1 MSIIAYLFVPFVVLI
16 MCSCPIAISQGLA
29 SLFLIGKFD
38 VISIESFTKSIT
50 MGLNSFTL
58 VAVPLFTFAGD
69 IMGKGGISKRLLNC
83 AKIFFGNMT
92 GGLGIVSIVACMF
105 FAAISGTGSAT
116 VAAIGLIM
124 IPMMV
129 EEGYDRDYGASLVAT
144 AGTIGVIIPP
154 SVCMVVYAVAAN
166 ASVTALFTAGF
177 PVGFMVGGALC
188 IYAVVSSRK
197 KGYTIK
203 NPVKYDMKSAVRIF
217 VDAIPSISIPVIVL
231 GGIYGGV
238 CTPTEAAAV
247 ACILGIILS
256 VFVYKE
262 VALKELPYLGFRAI
276 TLCAPVVFIIGMSS
290 GFGRILSISQMPTMI
305 ANAILGISTNKI
317 VLLLLINMLLLIVG
331 TFMETNASII
341 ILVPI
346 LLPIVTALGVS
357 PVHFGI
363 IMVLNLSIGFIT
375 PPLGANLFMA
385 SEISGVKYDVLARSI
400 WPWIAVMVAVLMV
413 ITFVPQISLFLPQML
428 NLSV

>member
-1 MSIIAYLFVPFVVLI
+1 MTMVAYLFIPFVLLI
-16 MCSCPIAISQGLA
+16 LFSVPIAASQGLA
-29 SLFLIGKFD
+29 ALLLMQGFD
-38 VISIESFTKSIT
+38 VISLESFTKSIT

-69 IMGKGGISKRLLNC
+69 IMGKGGISKRLLNV
-83 AKIFFGNMT
+83 AKILFGNMT
-92 GGLGIVSIVACMF
+92 GGLGVVSIVACMF

-129 EEGYDRDYGASLVAT
+129 EEGYDKAYGASLVAT

-166 ASVTALFTAGF
+166 TSVTALFTAGF
-177 PVGFMVGGALC
+177 PVGVLVGGGLC
-188 IYAVVSSRK
+188 GYAVYSARK
-197 KGYTIK
+197 KGYA
-203 NPVKYDMKSAVRIF
+203 VKMREHYNAKSVLKILL
-217 VDAIPSISIPVIVL
+217 DALPAFSIPVVVL
-231 GGIYGGV
+231 GSIYSGI
-238 CTPTEAAAV
+238 CTPTESAAI
-247 ACILGIILS
+247 ACVLGILLS
-256 VFVYKE
+256 VFLYKE
-262 VALKELPYLGFRAI
+262 VSLKDLPYLGFRAI
-276 TLCAPVVFIIGMSS
+276 LLCAPVVFIIGMSS

-305 ANAILGISTNKI
+305 AEAILSVSQNKI
-317 VLLLLINMLLLIVG
+317 ILLLLINLLLLLVG

-346 LLPIVTALGVS
+346 LLPIVTALGIS

-385 SEISGVKYDVLARSI
+385 SEISGVKYDMLAKTI
-400 WPWIAVMVAVLMV
+400 WPWVLVMVVLLMV
-413 ITFVPQISLFLPQML
+413 ITYVPEISLFLPRLMHMT
-428 NLSV
+428 V